1 MASTKIIIGHIVIS
15 LFFLFASTQCEVKS
29 LNVSTLCIKEE
40 RVALLNIKKDL
51 NDPSNC
57 LSSWVGEDC
66 CNWKGIECDNQTG
79 HILKFELNTYVI
91 CNKTVRMVP
100 TDLGNLSNLHH
111 LDISSSDSSVWVRD
125 LSWLSALSSLQY
137 LGMDYVNVTN
147 SSL

>member
-1 MASTKIIIGHIVIS
+1 MMASTKIIIGHIVIS

-66 CNWKGIECDNQTG
+66 CNWKG
-79 HILKFELNTYVI
+79 
-91 CNKTVRMVP
+91 MVP